1 MNAALVIRQRWEA
14 LAAREKLW
22 IAAAGGIVA
31 ALVVWLIAVA
41 PALATLRTAEQQ
53 QRTLD
58 GQLLQMRILQTQ
70 AQALQAQP
78 KQNREEALRL
88 LEQSVRQRLGTT
100 GRTVIAGDRVTI
112 TLAGAAPEAVA
123 QWLSQARVNARALPS
138 EARLNR
144 NASGLW
150 DGTVVLT
157 LPPR

>member
-1 MNAALVIRQRWEA
+1 MNTPALLKERWEG
-14 LAAREKLW
+14 LAAREKAW
-22 IAAAGGIVA
+22 VAAAGGLVA
-31 ALVVWLIAVA
+31 ALLVWLIAVA
-41 PALATLRTAEQQ
+41 PALSTLRNAEQQ

-58 GQLLQMRILQTQ
+58 GQLQQMRILQAQ

-88 LEQSVRQRLGTT
+88 LELSVRQRLGTT
-100 GRTVIAGDRVTI
+100 GRTLISGDRVTI
-112 TLAGAAPEAVA
+112 TLTGAAPEAVA

-150 DGTVVLT
+150 EGTVVLT

>member
-1 MNAALVIRQRWEA
+1 MNTPALLKERWEG
-14 LAAREKLW
+14 LAAREKAW
-22 IAAAGGIVA
+22 VAAAGGLVA
-31 ALVVWLIAVA
+31 ALLLWLIAVA
-41 PALATLRTAEQQ
+41 PALSTLRNAEQQ

-58 GQLLQMRILQTQ
+58 GQLQQMRILQAQ

-88 LEQSVRQRLGTT
+88 LELSVRQRLGTT
-100 GRTVIAGDRVTI
+100 GRTLISGDRVTI
-112 TLAGAAPEAVA
+112 TLTGAAPEAVA

-150 DGTVVLT
+150 EGTVVLT

>member
-1 MNAALVIRQRWEA
+1 MNALAMAKERWES
-14 LAAREKLW
+14 LAPRERAW
-22 IAAAGGIVA
+22 VAAAGGLVA
-31 ALVVWLIAVA
+31 AVLVWLIAVA

-58 GQLLQMRILQTQ
+58 TQLQHMRTLQAQ

-88 LEQSVRQRLGTT
+88 LELSVRQRLGAS
-100 GRTVIAGDRVTI
+100 GRTLVSGDRVTV
-112 TLAGAAPEAVA
+112 TLTGSAPEAVA
-123 QWLSQARVNARALPS
+123 QWLSQARLNARALPS

-144 NASGLW
+144 NAGGLW
-150 DGTVVLT
+150 EGTVVLT